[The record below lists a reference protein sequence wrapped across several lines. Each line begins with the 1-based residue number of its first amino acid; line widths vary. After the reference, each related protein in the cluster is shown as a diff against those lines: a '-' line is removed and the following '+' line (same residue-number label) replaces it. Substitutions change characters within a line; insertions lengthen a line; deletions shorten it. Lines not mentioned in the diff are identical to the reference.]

1 MVLIRTMRSPET
13 ALIVDDERHLRL
25 YLRLILS
32 QLGLTTIVEASNGR
46 EGIERYKAVKPDLV
60 LMDVNM
66 PVVEGIEALR
76 GIVDLDADAVVVMV
90 SSMATRQVVEDSVKQ
105 GATYYIR
112 KDSSKDEIIQIIRN
126 LIQDIWG
133 IQALD
138 S

>member
-1 MVLIRTMRSPET
+1 
-13 ALIVDDERHLRL
+13 
-25 YLRLILS
+25 
-32 QLGLTTIVEASNGR
+32 
-46 EGIERYKAVKPDLV
+46 
-60 LMDVNM
+60 M

>member
-13 ALIVDDERHLRL
+13 ALIVDDEKHLRL

>member
-1 MVLIRTMRSPET
+1 MRSPET
-13 ALIVDDERHLRL
+13 ALIVDDEKHLRL

-60 LMDVNM
+60 FMDVNM

>member
-1 MVLIRTMRSPET
+1 MRSPET
-13 ALIVDDERHLRL
+13 ALIVDDEKHLRL

-32 QLGLTTIVEASNGR
+32 ELGLTTIVEASNGR

-60 LMDVNM
+60 FMDVNM

>member
-13 ALIVDDERHLRL
+13 ALIVDDEKHLRL

-32 QLGLTTIVEASNGR
+32 ELGLTTIVEASNGR

>member
-1 MVLIRTMRSPET
+1 MRSPET
-13 ALIVDDERHLRL
+13 ALIVDDEKHLRL

>member
-13 ALIVDDERHLRL
+13 ALIVDDEKHLRL

-32 QLGLTTIVEASNGR
+32 ELGLTTIVEASNGR

-60 LMDVNM
+60 FMDVNM

-112 KDSSKDEIIQIIRN
+112 KDSSKDEITQIIRN

>member
-1 MVLIRTMRSPET
+1 MRSPET
-13 ALIVDDERHLRL
+13 ALIVDDEKHLRL

-32 QLGLTTIVEASNGR
+32 ELGLTTIVEASNGR

-60 LMDVNM
+60 LLDVNM

>member
-13 ALIVDDERHLRL
+13 ALIVDDEKHLRL

-60 LMDVNM
+60 FMDVNM

>member
-1 MVLIRTMRSPET
+1 MRSPET
-13 ALIVDDERHLRL
+13 ALIVDDEKHLRL

-76 GIVDLDADAVVVMV
+76 EIVDLDADAVVVMV

>member
-1 MVLIRTMRSPET
+1 MRSPET
-13 ALIVDDERHLRL
+13 ALIVDDEKHLRL

-32 QLGLTTIVEASNGR
+32 ELGLTTIVEASNGR

-60 LMDVNM
+60 FMDVNM

-112 KDSSKDEIIQIIRN
+112 KDSSKDEITQIIRN

>member
-13 ALIVDDERHLRL
+13 ALIVDDEKHLRL

-32 QLGLTTIVEASNGR
+32 ELGLTTIVEASNGR

-60 LMDVNM
+60 FMDVNM
-66 PVVEGIEALR
+66 PVVEGFEALR

>member
-13 ALIVDDERHLRL
+13 ALIVDDEKHLRL

-76 GIVDLDADAVVVMV
+76 EIVDLDADAVVVMV

>member
-13 ALIVDDERHLRL
+13 ALIVDDEKHLRL

-32 QLGLTTIVEASNGR
+32 ELGLTTIVEASNGR

-60 LMDVNM
+60 LLDVNM

>member
-13 ALIVDDERHLRL
+13 ALIVDDEKHLRL

-60 LMDVNM
+60 LLDVNM

>member
-1 MVLIRTMRSPET
+1 LVLIRTMRSPET
-13 ALIVDDERHLRL
+13 ALIVDDEKHLRL